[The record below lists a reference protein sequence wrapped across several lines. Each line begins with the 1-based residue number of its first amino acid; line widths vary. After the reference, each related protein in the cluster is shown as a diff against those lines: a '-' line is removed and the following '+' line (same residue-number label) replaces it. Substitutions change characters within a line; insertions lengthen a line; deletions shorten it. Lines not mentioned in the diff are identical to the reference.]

1 MTREMYSKIT
11 TFVLVAAIAAVLIT
25 SVTLAMT
32 DDADAKKKKK
42 RSGGFS
48 QSSSQSNNCD
58 FPQCQNAGSEIQ
70 GDGNAVSIS
79 QNQD

>member
-32 DDADAKKKKK
+32 DDADAKKKK
-42 RSGGFS
+42 RSGGIS
-48 QSSSQSNNCD
+48 QSSSQSNNCA
-58 FPQCQNAGSEIQ
+58 FPQCQNAGSQIQ